1 MNSKKRSVFVVCTL
15 FLFSNSLWNP
25 STASAVDV
33 MHVYSDTDTYNS
45 PGLSSTYDITSIETA
60 IESDDPDKI
69 YFWIIFKNAIKGSQF
84 VHGTKEPWAAIF
96 LHREEPDS
104 RGGNFDDFR
113 IQTNKKTALFGYNS
127 IPAEA
132 YGNEYSGDTRSSLAS
147 CKPIV
152 WSNLDT
158 SANWIGF
165 SISRSCANIPNEFWI
180 SGYTDP
186 DDSNSG
192 TVKDF
197 DWAPDEAWY
206 VDISEA
212 DYLDSGDDME
222 EFEPQTIT
230 FYQSPSIALSKKVA
244 YMNAFSDSGLDIE
257 FTSSTPKV
265 CVPLN
270 WSSVIRLINAG
281 TCKITANQGGDE
293 SYDVA
298 DPVSMSFKVTKV
310 AVKSKVVAKP
320 TPVPVPTKKA
330 PGAIGGKT
338 KN

>member
-1 MNSKKRSVFVVCTL
+1 MR
-15 FLFSNSLWNP
+15 
-25 STASAVDV
+25 
-33 MHVYSDTDTYNS
+33 VYSDIDTYNS
-45 PGLSSTYDITSIETA
+45 PGLSSSYDITSIETA
-60 IESDDPDKI
+60 IDSDDPDKI
-69 YFWIIFKNAIKGSQF
+69 YFWITFKNPIKATQF

-96 LHREEPDS
+96 LYREEPDS
-104 RGGNFDDFR
+104 RGGNFDDIR
-113 IQTNKKTALFGYNS
+113 IETNKTTAFSGNYS
-127 IPAEA
+127 IDAEA
-132 YGNEYSGDTRSSLAS
+132 HGNEYSGDDRYELSDCNAR
-147 CKPIV
+147 V
-152 WSNLDT
+152 WTNLDT
-158 SANWIGF
+158 TVNWIGF

-180 SGYTDP
+180 SAYTDP
-186 DDSNSG
+186 DDSNSS
-192 TVKDF
+192 TIKDF

-212 DYLDSGDDME
+212 DYIDSEDYME
-222 EFEPQTIT
+222 LEPQTIT
-230 FYQSPSIALSKKVA
+230 FYQAPDIALSKKVA
-244 YMNAFSDSGLDIE
+244 YLRAFSDSGLDIE

-270 WSSVIRLINAG
+270 WSSVIRLINTG
-281 TCKITANQGGDE
+281 TCKITANQEGDE

>member
-1 MNSKKRSVFVVCTL
+1 MKAAKSKVFRLIALFIASVTL
-15 FLFSNSLWNP
+15 VIP
-25 STASAVDV
+25 SVASAEIVLRS
-33 MHVYSDTDTYNS
+33 YSPTDNRNGANVS
-45 PGLSSTYDITSIETA
+45 PYYDIISIETG

-69 YFWIIFKNAIKGSQF
+69 YFWIQFANVITASQF
-84 VHGTKEPWAAIF
+84 VWGATKPTAAIQIF
-96 LHREEPDS
+96 REDPSTSSYAANIYIETNSKTPFS
-104 RGGNFDDFR
+104 GSTGITTQAFGN
-113 IQTNKKTALFGYNS
+113 
-127 IPAEA
+127 
-132 YGNEYSGDTRSSLAS
+132 TRSGGTRTSLSS
-147 CKPIV
+147 CNPRV
-152 WSNLDT
+152 WTNLDQRA
-158 SANWIGF
+158 SWIGF
-165 SISRSCANIPNEFWI
+165 SISRSCAGIPNEFWLT
-180 SGYTDP
+180 GYTDA
-186 DDSNSG
+186 DLGNDSTSIIDY
-192 TVKDF
+192 DF
-197 DWAPDEAWY
+197 SATDSWY

-320 TPVPVPTKKA
+320 IPVPAPTKKV
-330 PGAIGGKT
+330 PGSIGGKT

>member
-1 MNSKKRSVFVVCTL
+1 MKSKKRSVFAVCIL
-15 FLFSNSLWNP
+15 FLLSNSLWNP
-25 STASAVDV
+25 STASADIV
-33 MHVYSDTDTYNS
+33 MRVYSDIDTYNS
-45 PGLSSTYDITSIETA
+45 PGLSSSYDITSIETA
-60 IESDDPDKI
+60 IDSDDPDKI
-69 YFWIIFKNAIKGSQF
+69 YFWITFRNPIKATQF
-84 VHGTKEPWAAIF
+84 VHGSKEPWAAIF
-96 LHREEPDS
+96 LYREEPDS
-104 RGGNFDDFR
+104 RGGNFDDIR
-113 IQTNKKTALFGYNS
+113 IETNKTTAFSGNYS
-127 IPAEA
+127 IDAEA
-132 YGNEYSGDTRSSLAS
+132 HGNEYSGDDRYELSDCNAR
-147 CKPIV
+147 V
-152 WSNLDT
+152 WTNLDT
-158 SANWIGF
+158 TVNWIGF

-180 SGYTDP
+180 SGFTDP
-186 DDSNSG
+186 DYSNS
-192 TVKDF
+192 TTIKDY
-197 DWAPDEAWY
+197 DWGPEEAWY

-212 DYLDSGDDME
+212 DYIDSEDYME
-222 EFEPQTIT
+222 LEPQTIT
-230 FYQSPSIALSKKVA
+230 FYQAPSIALSKKVA

-270 WSSVIRLINAG
+270 WSSVIRLINTG
-281 TCKITANQGGDE
+281 TCKITANQEGDE

>member
-1 MNSKKRSVFVVCTL
+1 MKIKKFAASFLAGTLLGTLSMGSALAYEKCHKSKWGPNDQIGALNNITADNILAATKLIKKGKTMAMAIETNSKTPFSGSTGITTQAFGNTRSGGTRT
-15 FLFSNSLWNP
+15 S
-25 STASAVDV
+25 
-33 MHVYSDTDTYNS
+33 
-45 PGLSSTYDITSIETA
+45 LSSCN
-60 IESDDPDKI
+60 P
-69 YFWIIFKNAIKGSQF
+69 
-84 VHGTKEPWAAIF
+84 
-96 LHREEPDS
+96 R
-104 RGGNFDDFR
+104 
-113 IQTNKKTALFGYNS
+113 
-127 IPAEA
+127 
-132 YGNEYSGDTRSSLAS
+132 
-147 CKPIV
+147 V
-152 WSNLDT
+152 WTNLDQRA
-158 SANWIGF
+158 SWIGF
-165 SISRSCANIPNEFWI
+165 SISRSCAGIPNEFWLT
-180 SGYTDP
+180 GYTDA
-186 DDSNSG
+186 DLGNDSTSIIDY
-192 TVKDF
+192 DF
-197 DWAPDEAWY
+197 SATDSWY

-320 TPVPVPTKKA
+320 VPVPAPTKKA
-330 PGAIGGKT
+330 PGSIGGKT

>member
-1 MNSKKRSVFVVCTL
+1 MKSKKRSVFVVCIL
-15 FLFSNSLWNP
+15 FLFSTSLWNP

-33 MHVYSDTDTYNS
+33 MHVYSPADSYNS
-45 PGLSSTYDITSIETA
+45 PGLSTAYDITSIETA

-69 YFWIIFKNAIKGSQF
+69 YFWIVFKNPIKASQF
-84 VHGTKEPWAAIF
+84 VYGTKEPWAAIF

-104 RGGNFDDFR
+104 RGGGSDDIR
-113 IQTNKKTALFGYNS
+113 IETNKTTPFSGIYTVD
-127 IPAEA
+127 AEA
-132 YGNEYSGDTRSSLAS
+132 HGNEYSGDDRYELSD
-147 CKPIV
+147 CKAES
-152 WSNLDT
+152 WTNLDT

-186 DDSNSG
+186 DGSNS
-192 TVKDF
+192 TTIKDF

-212 DYLDSGDDME
+212 DYIDSKDYME
-222 EFEPQTIT
+222 LEPQTIT
-230 FYQSPSIALSKKVA
+230 FYQAPDIALSKKVA
-244 YMNAFSDSGLDIE
+244 YLRAFSDSGLDIE

-270 WSSVIRLINAG
+270 WSSVIRLINTG

-293 SYDVA
+293 GYEAA
-298 DPVSMSFKVTKV
+298 DSVSMSFKVTKV

-320 TPVPVPTKKA
+320 VPIPAPTKKV
-330 PGAIGGKT
+330 PGSIGGKP

>member
-1 MNSKKRSVFVVCTL
+1 MKSKKRSVFAVCIL
-15 FLFSNSLWNP
+15 FLLSHSLWNP

-33 MHVYSDTDTYNS
+33 MHVYSPADSYNF
-45 PGLSSTYDITSIETA
+45 PGLSSSYDITSIETA

-69 YFWIIFKNAIKGSQF
+69 YFWIVFKNPIKASQF
-84 VHGTKEPWAAIF
+84 VRGTKEPWAAIL
-96 LHREEPDS
+96 LHREAPDEK
-104 RGGNFDDFR
+104 GGGSHD
-113 IQTNKKTALFGYNS
+113 IALETNKTTPFSGIYTVD
-127 IPAEA
+127 AEA
-132 YGNEYSGDTRSSLAS
+132 YGNEYSGEDRYELSDCNAESWT
-147 CKPIV
+147 
-152 WSNLDT
+152 NLDK

-180 SGYTDP
+180 SGFTDP
-186 DDSNSG
+186 DYSNS
-192 TVKDF
+192 TTIKDY
-197 DWAPDEAWY
+197 DWGPEEAWY

-212 DYLDSGDDME
+212 DYIDSEDYME
-222 EFEPQTIT
+222 LEPQTIT
-230 FYQSPSIALSKKVA
+230 FYQAPSIALSKKVA

-270 WSSVIRLINAG
+270 WSSVIRLINTG
-281 TCKITANQGGDE
+281 TCKITANQEGDE

>member
-1 MNSKKRSVFVVCTL
+1 MKSKKRSVFAVCIL
-15 FLFSNSLWNP
+15 FLLSTSLWNP
-25 STASAVDV
+25 STASADIV
-33 MHVYSDTDTYNS
+33 MRVYSDIDTYNS
-45 PGLSSTYDITSIETA
+45 PGLSSSYDITSIETA
-60 IESDDPDKI
+60 IDSDDPDKI
-69 YFWIIFKNAIKGSQF
+69 YFWITFRNPIKATQF
-84 VHGTKEPWAAIF
+84 VHGSKEPWAAIF
-96 LHREEPDS
+96 LYREEPDS
-104 RGGNFDDFR
+104 RGGNFDDIR
-113 IQTNKKTALFGYNS
+113 IETNKTTAFSGNYS
-127 IPAEA
+127 IDAEA
-132 YGNEYSGDTRSSLAS
+132 HGNEYSGDDRYELSDCNAR
-147 CKPIV
+147 V
-152 WSNLDT
+152 WTNLDT
-158 SANWIGF
+158 TVNWIGF

-180 SGYTDP
+180 SAYTDP
-186 DDSNSG
+186 DDNNS
-192 TVKDF
+192 TTIKDF

-212 DYLDSGDDME
+212 DYIDSEDYME
-222 EFEPQTIT
+222 LEPQTIT
-230 FYQSPSIALSKKVA
+230 FYQAPDIALSKKVA
-244 YMNAFSDSGLDIE
+244 YLRAFSDSGLDIE

-270 WSSVIRLINAG
+270 WSSVIRLINTG
-281 TCKITANQGGDE
+281 TCKITANQEGDE